1 MADGVTL
8 VQDEKERP
16 VVCVIVVSTV
26 EEACLLGVVEEVK
39 VEVGVGVTD
48 WVEEG
53 VRVTD
58 RMEEAVGVVE
68 LPAPPPS
75 LPPPVEGTDKQM
87 PAVRGVVLALAQQLQ
102 EVQPETRVAEEEQQ
116 QPPKHKLVPQSKG
129 DEQVSPGEFR

>member
-1 MADGVTL
+1 MTL
-8 VQDEKERP
+8 VQDEKERL

-26 EEACLLGVVEEVK
+26 EEACLLGVVEGVK
-39 VEVGVGVTD
+39 VEVGVKVTD
-48 WVEEG
+48 WVEE
-53 VRVTD
+53 T
-58 RMEEAVGVVE
+58 VGVLE
-68 LPAPPPS
+68 PPP
-75 LPPPVEGTDKQM
+75 PPPPPPPTEEGTDKQM